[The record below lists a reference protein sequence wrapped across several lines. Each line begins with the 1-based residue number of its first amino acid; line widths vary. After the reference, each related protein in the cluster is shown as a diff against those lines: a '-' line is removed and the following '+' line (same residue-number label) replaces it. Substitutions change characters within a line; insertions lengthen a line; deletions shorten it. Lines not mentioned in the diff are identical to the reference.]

1 MKKISKLFGILGVA
15 SVFALTSCNLTI
27 INSGGKDTTKT
38 GDAPQT
44 TDNYNYTADDDKYIV
59 DSNTYNS
66 AINYINADDVTVH
79 SYSYNYEKKPENLY
93 IELKFEKDGNNI
105 KATTSTK
112 IGLNTNEST
121 TYYVIIDDNNVKQ
134 FTLGE
139 NNAYVESKLSVD
151 YDKLIST
158 SYLNDLYAS
167 LTFDSKTNTYK
178 VEDYEAVFP
187 VGDKTVKQKIDLE
200 LKFENKKLVSID
212 STLDLDGY
220 VSVQSIEIAYG
231 NSAFVLP
238 AEIEVAL
245 KK

>member
-27 INSGGKDTTKT
+27 INSGGKDNTKT

-44 TDNYNYTADDDKYIV
+44 TDVTADDDKYIV

-66 AINYINADDVTVH
+66 SIEYINADDVTVH
-79 SYSYNYEKKPENLY
+79 SYSYNDEKKPENLY
-93 IELKFEKDGNNI
+93 NEVKLEKDGNNI

-112 IGLNTNEST
+112 IGLNIQEST
-121 TYYVIIDDNNVKQ
+121 FYYVIIDDNNVKQ

-139 NNAYVESKLSVD
+139 NNSYVESRLGVD
-151 YDKLIST
+151 YNKLILT

-178 VEDYEAVFP
+178 VEDYETVISA
-187 VGDKTVKQKIDLE
+187 GDTTVTQKMDLE
-200 LKFENKKLVSID
+200 LKFENKKLVSIEV
-212 STLDLDGY
+212 TLDVNGY
-220 VSVQSIEIAYG
+220 VSIDSIEIAYG

-245 KK
+245 QK

>member
-27 INSGGKDTTKT
+27 INSGGKDNTKT

-44 TDNYNYTADDDKYIV
+44 TDVTADDDKYIV

-66 AINYINADDVTVH
+66 SIDYINADDVTVH
-79 SYSYNYEKKPENLY
+79 SLSYNDEKKPENLY
-93 IELKFEKDGNNI
+93 NEIKLEKDGNNI

-112 IGLNTNEST
+112 IGLNNHEST
-121 TYYVIIDDNNVKQ
+121 FYYVIIDDNNVKQ

-139 NNAYVESKLSVD
+139 NNSYVESMLGVD

-178 VEDYEAVFP
+178 VEDYETVISA
-187 VGDKTVKQKIDLE
+187 GDTTVTQKMDLE
-200 LKFENKKLVSID
+200 LKFENKKLVSVD
-212 STLDLDGY
+212 ATMDLDGY
-220 VSVQSIEIAYG
+220 VSVHSIEIAYG

-238 AEIEVAL
+238 AEIEAAL
-245 KK
+245 QK

>member
-1 MKKISKLFGILGVA
+1 MKKISKLFGILGVT

-38 GDAPQT
+38 GDAPKT
-44 TDNYNYTADDDKYIV
+44 TDVTADDANYIV

-66 AINYINADDVTVH
+66 SINYISADDVTVH

-93 IELKFEKDGNNI
+93 IEIKFEKDGNNI

-139 NNAYVESKLSVD
+139 NNAYVESKLAVD
-151 YDKLIST
+151 FDKLIST

-178 VEDYEAVFP
+178 VEDYEADIP
-187 VGDKTVKQKIDLE
+187 VGDKTVKQKMDLE

-212 STLDLDGY
+212 STIDLDGY
-220 VSVQSIEIAYG
+220 VSIQSIEIAYG

>member
-27 INSGGKDTTKT
+27 INSGGKDNTKT

-44 TDNYNYTADDDKYIV
+44 TDVTADDDKYIV

-66 AINYINADDVTVH
+66 SIDYINADDVTVH
-79 SYSYNYEKKPENLY
+79 SYSYNDEKKPENLY
-93 IELKFEKDGNNI
+93 NEVKLEKDGNNI

-112 IGLNTNEST
+112 IGLNTQEST
-121 TYYVIIDDNNVKQ
+121 FYYVIIDDNNVKQ

-139 NNAYVESKLSVD
+139 NNSYVESMLGVD

-178 VEDYEAVFP
+178 VEDYEVVISA
-187 VGDKTVKQKIDLE
+187 GDTTINQKMDLE

-212 STLDLDGY
+212 ATMELEGY

-245 KK
+245 QK

>member
-38 GDAPQT
+38 GDAPKT
-44 TDNYNYTADDDKYIV
+44 TDVTADDANYIV

-66 AINYINADDVTVH
+66 AINYISANDVTVH

-93 IELKFEKDGNNI
+93 IEIKFEKDGNNI

-112 IGLNTNEST
+112 VGLNTNEST
-121 TYYVIIDDNNVKQ
+121 TYYVIINDNNVKQ

-139 NNAYVESKLSVD
+139 NNAYVESKLAVD
-151 YDKLIST
+151 FDKLIST

-178 VEDYEAVFP
+178 VEDYEADIP
-187 VGDKTVKQKIDLE
+187 VGDKTVKQKMDLE

-212 STLDLDGY
+212 STIDLDGY
-220 VSVQSIEIAYG
+220 VSIQSIEIAYG

>member
-15 SVFALTSCNLTI
+15 SVFALTSCNLTV
-27 INSGGKDTTKT
+27 INNGGKDNTKT

-44 TDNYNYTADDDKYIV
+44 TDVTADDDKYIV

-66 AINYINADDVTVH
+66 SIDYINADDVTVH
-79 SYSYNYEKKPENLY
+79 SYSYNNEKKPENLY
-93 IELKFEKDGNNI
+93 NEIKFEKDGNNI

-121 TYYVIIDDNNVKQ
+121 FYYVIIDDNNVKQ

-139 NNAYVESKLSVD
+139 DNAYVETKLAVD

-178 VEDYEAVFP
+178 VEDYETDIIA
-187 VGDKTVKQKIDLE
+187 GDTTVKQKMDLE

-212 STLDLDGY
+212 ATMDLNGY
-220 VSVQSIEIAYG
+220 VSVHSIEIAYG

-238 AEIEVAL
+238 AEIEAAL
-245 KK
+245 QK